1 MTVTNS
7 INLDEIVQWSPNMML
22 EISLPKKENF
32 LQVKETLTRMGIA
45 SHKDKVLY
53 QSCHILHKNKPSTN
67 TELLENKEHY
77 YYIVH
82 FKEMFALDGRNTN
95 ISVGDIRR
103 RNRIAS
109 LLCEWGLV
117 DFPDVCFSGSS
128 GNFVLMV
135 TDLANRNTNSNGL
148 EIYLDKTEKTFCH
161 CLKVELLQQVIRTSG
176 IQPCDEYSIKLYDLN
191 VSEFCGVISD
201 NAKKSIS
208 SLKYYVALEPPAN

>member
-117 DFPDVCFSGSS
+117 DFPSYPINSLS
-128 GNFVLMV
+128 VLVDQAPMS
-135 TDLANRNTNSNGL
+135 A
-148 EIYLDKTEKTFCH
+148 
-161 CLKVELLQQVIRTSG
+161 
-176 IQPCDEYSIKLYDLN
+176 IK
-191 VSEFCGVISD
+191 VISFSEKSEWKLEPKY
-201 NAKKSIS
+201 NIGKK
-208 SLKYYVALEPPAN
+208 LKYVPSRVQS